1 MRIERLPDYRL
12 PRRDQSVTAASS
24 YPHRLIGDIA
34 MGRRIHIPLA
44 PGDRQVMRTWSKWML
59 AVYALVAAGIVG
71 YSMINSAP
79 TTAARDAREE
89 KQVQVRAE
97 TCEQR
102 HAAPADAGTFR
113 LPARCRTGR
122 AIMAA
127 PSSRQP
133 QHN

>member
-12 PRRDQSVTAASS
+12 PRRDESLTAAS
-24 YPHRLIGDIA
+24 PHPELLIREIA
-34 MGRRIHIPLA
+34 LRRRIHIPLA
-44 PGDRQVMRTWSKWML
+44 PSDRQVMRTWSRWML
-59 AVYALVAAGIVG
+59 TIYALVAAGIVG
-71 YSMINSAP
+71 YSMINSSS
-79 TTAARDAREE
+79 TTLARDAGE
-89 KQVQVRAE
+89 KRARAE